1 MVKPCSLWSWGG
13 ILDKTQW
20 VVLDSVHWDSSRIGS
35 IAIEEFPTEIDT
47 LFFRPTFNKE
57 LALKGIR

>member
-47 LFFRPTFNKE
+47 LFFAQHSTRT
-57 LALKGIR
+57 

>member
-13 ILDKTQW
+13 ILDLKTQW
-20 VVLDSVHWDSSRIGS
+20 VVLDSVQRDSSRIG

-47 LFFRPTFNKE
+47 LFFAQHSTRT
-57 LALKGIR
+57 